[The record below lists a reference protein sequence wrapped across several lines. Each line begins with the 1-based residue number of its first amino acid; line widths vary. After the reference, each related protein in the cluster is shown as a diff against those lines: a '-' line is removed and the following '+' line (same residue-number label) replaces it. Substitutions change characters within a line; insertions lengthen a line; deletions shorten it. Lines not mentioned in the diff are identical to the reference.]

1 MENVPAPIVINWILT
16 EEKAQKVI
24 ECLDI
29 CCKAGGLQNAR
40 VALPLAEELM
50 QTALKAKEGQEV
62 ASKAPA
68 NAEDPTQN

>member
-16 EEKAQKVI
+16 EDKAQKI
-24 ECLDI
+24 LECFDI

-50 QTALKAKEGQEV
+50 QTALKAKEEREE
-62 ASKAPA
+62 ASK
-68 NAEDPTQN
+68 E

>member
-16 EEKAQKVI
+16 EEKAQKLI

-50 QTALKAKEGQEV
+50 QTALKAKEGQEI

-68 NAEDPTQN
+68 NAGDTTQN

>member
-16 EEKAQKVI
+16 EEKAQKLI

-62 ASKAPA
+62 ASKAQA
-68 NAEDPTQN
+68 NSGDITQN